1 MKNDE
6 TSFTS
11 RFSKEFPMESPNDR
25 VAKPAFLPRL
35 RFRRFSLLL
44 PIGAETGNCVVV
56 SLRVVAWA
64 KIFQGISAANRSS
77 NKD

>member
-1 MKNDE
+1 
-6 TSFTS
+6 
-11 RFSKEFPMESPNDR
+11 MESPNDR

-44 PIGAETGNCVVV
+44 PIGAETGNCVV

-64 KIFQGISAANRSS
+64 KIFEGISAANRSS